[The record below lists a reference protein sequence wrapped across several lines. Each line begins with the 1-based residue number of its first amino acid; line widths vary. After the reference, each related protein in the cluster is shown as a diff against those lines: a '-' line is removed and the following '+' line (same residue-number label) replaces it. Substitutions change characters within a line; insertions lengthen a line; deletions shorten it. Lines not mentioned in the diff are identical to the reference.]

1 MLTSILKLNGVKV
14 ALSLLA
20 VLSVTS
26 CHHETTEPVPTTP
39 LVATADRPT
48 DFKGWMKLHQNEL
61 TSARLAYQTA
71 KAKHILPGQRF
82 DRNAFD
88 ADYKT
93 ALQDQ
98 GMAVKQLPSSVR
110 VPENWNPTGQTTAQ
124 YLDAHQVKGALKQYI
139 LTLEQNL
146 KKAADKLLRERNN
159 SAARSAADDDWGP
172 SEEQTLREASTQL
185 HHSAM
190 SASASGI
197 SYEETEVIWMVTG
210 MVMNF
215 LPEFM
220 HMTKQELGFY
230 NGIDNIF
237 DGQAVQNSLGPKLGR
252 LLRRLFNVVTTI
264 VIQAA
269 VLLIAT
275 VLALSATLSA
285 AVTPGA
291 QIFIPY
297 INTLYNAVAGAL
309 VVGMYNAVAGNSYI
323 CSFHDDG
330 GRC

>member
-26 CHHETTEPVPTTP
+26 CHREPTEPVPSTP
-39 LVATADRPT
+39 PVTNVNKPA
-48 DFKGWMKLHQNEL
+48 DFKGWMKLHENEL

-146 KKAADKLLRERNN
+146 KKVADKLLRERNN
-159 SAARSAADDDWGP
+159 SAARGAADDDWGP

-197 SYEETEVIWMVTG
+197 SYEETEAIWMTTAMVT
-210 MVMNF
+210 NF
-215 LPEFM
+215 LPEFIDL
-220 HMTKQELGFY
+220 TKQELGFSSIP
-230 NGIDNIF
+230 NLLPGD
-237 DGQAVQNSLGPKLGR
+237 QAVQHALGPFGKL
-252 LLRRLFNVVTTI
+252 LKRLFNVVVSV
-264 VIQAA
+264 VIAAA
-269 VLLIAT
+269 VIVVAT
-275 VLALSATLSA
+275 VAMVA
-285 AVTPGA
+285 ASTYGA
-291 QIFIPY
+291 PLIGYLGVIY
-297 INTLYNAVAGAL
+297 GT
-309 VVGMYNAVAGNSYI
+309 VVGRMIGGMYDAIAGNNYI
-323 CSFHDDG
+323 CFFPDDG